1 MRKRITSTAIVAEK
15 VYSVREEKPQ
25 FKSFEL
31 KGRISSLDK
40 LDRIQEREIKRMFK
54 HLTVKS
60 MIDEKTYLRSL
71 RELPTTKETVTF
83 IKEVIVPQDYQVI
96 HDVILGD
103 FKVGKNYLK
112 TFIEESEIVSVINW
126 KDDTI

>member
-1 MRKRITSTAIVAEK
+1 MRKRIASTATVAEK
-15 VYSVREEKPQ
+15 VYSVKEEKPQ
-25 FKSFEL
+25 FKSFNL
-31 KGRISSLDK
+31 KGRYSGLDK

-60 MIDEKTYLRSL
+60 MIDEKTYLRGL
-71 RELPTTKETVTF
+71 RELPTTKQAITF
-83 IKEVIVPQDYQVI
+83 IKEVVVPQDYEVI

-112 TFIEESEIVSVINW
+112 TFIEESEVVNVINW
-126 KDDTI
+126 KDEII

>member
-25 FKSFEL
+25 FKSFNL

-60 MIDEKTYLRSL
+60 MIDEKTYLRGL
-71 RELPTTKETVTF
+71 RELPTTKQAITF
-83 IKEVIVPQDYQVI
+83 IKEVVVPQDYEVI

-112 TFIEESEIVSVINW
+112 TFIEESEVVNVINW
-126 KDDTI
+126 KDEQL

>member
-25 FKSFEL
+25 FRSFNL
-31 KGRISSLDK
+31 KGRITSLDK

-60 MIDEKTYLRSL
+60 MIDEKTYLRGL
-71 RELPTTKETVTF
+71 RELPTTKQTITF
-83 IKEVIVPQDYQVI
+83 IKEVIVPQDYLIKLLLSTKQEYPI
-96 HDVILGD
+96 IRIISSSQIS
-103 FKVGKNYLK
+103 YC
-112 TFIEESEIVSVINW
+112 
-126 KDDTI
+126 

>member
-1 MRKRITSTAIVAEK
+1 MRKRIASTATVAEK
-15 VYSVREEKPQ
+15 VYSVKEEKPQ
-25 FKSFEL
+25 FKSFNL
-31 KGRISSLDK
+31 KGRYSSLDK

-60 MIDEKTYLRSL
+60 MIDEKTYLRGL
-71 RELPTTKETVTF
+71 RELPTTKQAITF
-83 IKEVIVPQDYQVI
+83 IKEVIVPQDYEVI

-112 TFIEESEIVSVINW
+112 TFIEESEVVNVINW
-126 KDDTI
+126 KDEQL

>member
-1 MRKRITSTAIVAEK
+1 MRKRITSTATVAEK
-15 VYSVREEKPQ
+15 VYSVKEEKPQ
-25 FKSFEL
+25 FKSFNL
-31 KGRISSLDK
+31 KGRYSGLDK

-60 MIDEKTYLRSL
+60 MIDEKTYLRGL
-71 RELPTTKETVTF
+71 RELPTTKQAITF
-83 IKEVIVPQDYQVI
+83 IKEVVVPQDYEVI

-112 TFIEESEIVSVINW
+112 TFIEESEVVNVINW
-126 KDDTI
+126 KDETI

>member
-60 MIDEKTYLRSL
+60 MINEKTYLRSL

-126 KDDTI
+126 KDETI

>member
-1 MRKRITSTAIVAEK
+1 MRKRIASTATVAEK

-25 FKSFEL
+25 FKSFNL
-31 KGRISSLDK
+31 KGRYSGLDK

-60 MIDEKTYLRSL
+60 MIDEKTYLRGL
-71 RELPTTKETVTF
+71 RELPTTKQAITF
-83 IKEVIVPQDYQVI
+83 IKEVVVPQDYEVI

-112 TFIEESEIVSVINW
+112 TFIEESEVVNVINW
-126 KDDTI
+126 KDEQL

>member
-25 FKSFEL
+25 FKSFNL

-71 RELPTTKETVTF
+71 RELPTTKQAITF
-83 IKEVIVPQDYQVI
+83 IKEVVVPQDYEVI

-112 TFIEESEIVSVINW
+112 SFIEESEVVNVINW
-126 KDDTI
+126 KDEQV

>member
-1 MRKRITSTAIVAEK
+1 MRKRIASTAIVAEK

-25 FKSFEL
+25 FKSFNL

-83 IKEVIVPQDYQVI
+83 IKEVVVPQDYEVI

-112 TFIEESEIVSVINW
+112 TFIEESEVVNVINW
-126 KDDTI
+126 KDEQV

>member
-1 MRKRITSTAIVAEK
+1 MRKRIASTATIAEK

-25 FKSFEL
+25 FKSFNL
-31 KGRISSLDK
+31 KGRCSSLDK

-83 IKEVIVPQDYQVI
+83 IKEVIVPQDYEVI

-112 TFIEESEIVSVINW
+112 TFIEESEVVNVINW
-126 KDDTI
+126 KDEQV

>member
-1 MRKRITSTAIVAEK
+1 MRKRITSTATVAEK
-15 VYSVREEKPQ
+15 VYSVREEKPR
-25 FKSFEL
+25 FKSFNL
-31 KGRISSLDK
+31 KGRCSSLDK

-83 IKEVIVPQDYQVI
+83 IKEVIVPQDYEVI

-112 TFIEESEIVSVINW
+112 TFIEESEVVNVINW
-126 KDDTI
+126 KDEQV

>member
-1 MRKRITSTAIVAEK
+1 MRKRIASTATIAEK
-15 VYSVREEKPQ
+15 VYSVKEEKPQ
-25 FKSFEL
+25 FKSFNL
-31 KGRISSLDK
+31 KGRYSGLDK

-60 MIDEKTYLRSL
+60 MIDEKTYLRGL
-71 RELPTTKETVTF
+71 RELPTTKQAITF
-83 IKEVIVPQDYQVI
+83 IKEVVVPQDYEVI

-112 TFIEESEIVSVINW
+112 TFIEESEVVNVINW
-126 KDDTI
+126 KDETI

>member
-1 MRKRITSTAIVAEK
+1 MRKRIASTATVAEK

-25 FKSFEL
+25 FKSFNL

-83 IKEVIVPQDYQVI
+83 IKEVVVPQNYEVI
-96 HDVILGD
+96 HDIILGD

-112 TFIEESEIVSVINW
+112 TFIEESEVVNVINW
-126 KDDTI
+126 KDETI

>member
-1 MRKRITSTAIVAEK
+1 MRKRIASTATVAEK
-15 VYSVREEKPQ
+15 VYSVKEEKPQ
-25 FKSFEL
+25 FKSFNL
-31 KGRISSLDK
+31 KGRYSGLDK

-60 MIDEKTYLRSL
+60 MIDEKTYLRGL
-71 RELPTTKETVTF
+71 RELPTTKQAITF
-83 IKEVIVPQDYQVI
+83 IKEVVVPQDYEVI

-112 TFIEESEIVSVINW
+112 TFIEESEVVNVINW
-126 KDDTI
+126 KDETI

>member
-1 MRKRITSTAIVAEK
+1 MRKRIASTAIVAEK

-25 FKSFEL
+25 FKSFNL

-60 MIDEKTYLRSL
+60 MIDEKTYLRGL

-83 IKEVIVPQDYQVI
+83 IKEVVVPQDYEVI

-112 TFIEESEIVSVINW
+112 TFIEESEVVNVINW
-126 KDDTI
+126 KDEQV